1 MSFKLLKI
9 GRTALV
15 AATVCV
21 ATYLPSEASA
31 IGGSMRSAP
40 SPSWATQLKMPYASP
55 MYRMGSSANDS
66 ASTLTTTPKLAFPGM
81 TLDDIVELVDDGY
94 VFGAT
99 QCGTSWHRKSVF
111 QARDVLVCRNP
122 ATDAISMISVLF
134 MNVHDG
140 HTKSVAVELTDGD
153 GLMVLVR

>member
-21 ATYLPSEASA
+21 AL
-31 IGGSMRSAP
+31 AP

-55 MYRMGSSANDS
+55 MYRMGSSVNDS

-134 MNVHDG
+134 MNVHGG
-140 HTKSVAVELTDGD
+140 HPIQGAC
-153 GLMVLVR
+153 R